1 MTDAAFDASPDVLT
15 GNAQARLRGFVERLE
30 RLQEDA
36 QAVRDDIKEVRAEAK
51 GEGFDT
57 KTINKL
63 VALRKKD
70 KAKLKEENAI
80 LELYA
85 TAIGCEDLI

>member
-1 MTDAAFDASPDVLT
+1 MADDTTTGPDVLT
-15 GNAQARLRGFVERLE
+15 GNAQARLLGFVERLE

-36 QAVRDDIKEVRAEAK
+36 QAVRDDMKEVRAEAK

-57 KTINKL
+57 KVINKL

-70 KAKLKEENAI
+70 KAKLQKENAI

-85 TAIGCEDLI
+85 SAIGCEDLI

>member
-1 MTDAAFDASPDVLT
+1 MTEETAGPDVLT
-15 GNAQARLRGFVERLE
+15 GNAQGRLKGFIERLD
-30 RLQEDA
+30 RLQDDA
-36 QAVRDDIKEVRAEAK
+36 QAVRDDMKEVRTEAK

-63 VALRKKD
+63 VALKRKD
-70 KAKLKEENAI
+70 KAKLQEDKAI

-85 TAIGCEDLI
+85 EAAGCADLI